1 MVGSFLLRF
10 SKSRRR
16 RGVSARAERSCHWS
30 FFVCAVWRETF
41 DAPLVFCLKDAFFSS
56 LFVVLFSVTII
67 ALYFLF
73 RSTFSEIFHFIFAS
87 TGEKVQLAREI
98 ASRKD

>member
-10 SKSRRR
+10 SKSRRVAASQR
-16 RGVSARAERSCHWS
+16 ARNAPVIGPSLSARFGEKQSTR
-30 FFVCAVWRETF
+30 
-41 DAPLVFCLKDAFFSS
+41 PLVFCLKDAFFSS

-73 RSTFSEIFHFIFAS
+73 RSAFSEIFHFIFAS

-98 ASRKD
+98 ASRNN